1 MFQTKEQDNT
11 SEKDND
17 EMEISSLLNK
27 EFKVMVVKMQTKVRR
42 KMDERSKKVNK
53 EIENKENIK

>member
-1 MFQTKEQDNT
+1 MFQTKQQDNT

-42 KMDERSKKVNK
+42 KMDEWSKKVNK

>member
-1 MFQTKEQDNT
+1 MLQTKEQDNT
-11 SEKDND
+11 LEKDDN

-27 EFKVMVVKMQTKVRR
+27 EFKVMVVKMQTKLRR
-42 KMDERSKKVNK
+42 KMDEQSKNVNK

>member
-42 KMDERSKKVNK
+42 KMDEWSKKVNK